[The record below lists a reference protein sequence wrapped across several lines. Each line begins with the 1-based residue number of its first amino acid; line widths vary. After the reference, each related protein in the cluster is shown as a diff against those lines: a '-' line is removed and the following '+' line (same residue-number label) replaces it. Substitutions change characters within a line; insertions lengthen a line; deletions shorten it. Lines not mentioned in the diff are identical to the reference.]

1 MNLDI
6 KEYIEKEFYYLH
18 SHPELSYQEY
28 ETTKRLKTDLQD
40 SGIEI
45 LPYHLDT
52 GVVASI
58 GSGERTVAIRADI
71 DALPIQEE
79 ADVAYKS
86 LSDGAT
92 SAVTS
97 TPSIE
102 IVRVSAISLQ
112 PNTLTFLSLCNIILS
127 LNIAAIFIC
136 LLSIHSEDFCDF
148 LVIIG
153 TKSLNGLYIHSDI
166 VIRTFPFT
174 YYRLVKYWNLIRV
187 SLLIP
192 L

>member
-6 KEYIEKEFYYLH
+6 KEYVEKEFYYLH

-58 GSGERTVAIRADI
+58 GSGERTVALRADI

-86 LSDGAT
+86 LSDGVMHACGHDSHT
-92 SAVTS
+92 A
-97 TPSIE
+97 IILGAALLLKQHE
-102 IVRVSAISLQ
+102 QELNGKVRVIFQ
-112 PNTLTFLSLCNIILS
+112 P
-127 LNIAAIFIC
+127 A
-136 LLSIHSEDFCDF
+136 
-148 LVIIG
+148 
-153 TKSLNGLYIHSDI
+153 K
-166 VIRTFPFT
+166 
-174 YYRLVKYWNLIRV
+174 
-187 SLLIP
+187 
-192 L
+192 